1 MMNSMFV
8 DRLSA
13 VGETRPELVD
23 MALHAVAIAREC
35 EFIAK
40 QSSSQHATSVSAV
53 YPPMVELL
61 AALYVDDDE

>member
-1 MMNSMFV
+1 
-8 DRLSA
+8 
-13 VGETRPELVD
+13 
-23 MALHAVAIAREC
+23 MAIHAVAIAREC